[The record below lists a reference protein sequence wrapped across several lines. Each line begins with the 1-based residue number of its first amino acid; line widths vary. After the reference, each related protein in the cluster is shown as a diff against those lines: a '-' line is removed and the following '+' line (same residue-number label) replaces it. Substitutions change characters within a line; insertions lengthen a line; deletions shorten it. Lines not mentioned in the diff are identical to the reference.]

1 MAAPT
6 GKEQPKDPEKAA
18 EKPAEKPVER
28 PKRDLEGHPAEI
40 VEIRTKT
47 GVYGEIYQVLCKV
60 LEGPDAGRV
69 ILRNVKGP
77 VRDGMIIVLL
87 DTDREAKE
95 IKAR

>member
-1 MAAPT
+1 MAGT
-6 GKEQPKDPEKAA
+6 
-18 EKPAEKPVER
+18 PV
-28 PKRDLEGHPAEI
+28 EI
-40 VEIRTKT
+40 VEITTKT

-77 VRDGMIIVLL
+77 VRAGMIIMLL
-87 DTDREAKE
+87 ETEREAKE

>member
-1 MAAPT
+1 MPDEAI
-6 GKEQPKDPEKAA
+6 
-18 EKPAEKPVER
+18 
-28 PKRDLEGHPAEI
+28 PAEI

-69 ILRNVKGP
+69 ILRNIKGP
-77 VRDGMIIVLL
+77 VKKGMVIMLL
-87 DTDREAKE
+87 ETEREAKE

>member
-1 MAAPT
+1 M
-6 GKEQPKDPEKAA
+6 
-18 EKPAEKPVER
+18 PADEST
-28 PKRDLEGHPAEI
+28 PAEI

-77 VRDGMIIVLL
+77 VKKGMIIMLL
-87 DTDREAKE
+87 ETEREAKE

>member
-1 MAAPT
+1 M
-6 GKEQPKDPEKAA
+6 GGI
-18 EKPAEKPVER
+18 PV
-28 PKRDLEGHPAEI
+28 EI
-40 VEIRTKT
+40 VEVRTKT

-77 VRDGMIIVLL
+77 VKKGMIIMLL
-87 DTDREAKE
+87 ETEREAKE

>member
-1 MAAPT
+1 MVD
-6 GKEQPKDPEKAA
+6 GF
-18 EKPAEKPVER
+18 
-28 PKRDLEGHPAEI
+28 PAEI
-40 VEIRTKT
+40 VEIRAKT

-77 VRDGMIIVLL
+77 VKKGMVIVLL
-87 DTDREAKE
+87 ETDREAKE

>member
-1 MAAPT
+1 MAEQKPQQAQAP
-6 GKEQPKDPEKAA
+6 
-18 EKPAEKPVER
+18 ER
-28 PKRDLEGHPAEI
+28 PKTPARELGAGYPAEI

-77 VRDGMIIVLL
+77 VKEGMIIILL

>member
-1 MAAPT
+1 MAGT
-6 GKEQPKDPEKAA
+6 
-18 EKPAEKPVER
+18 PV
-28 PKRDLEGHPAEI
+28 EI

-77 VRDGMIIVLL
+77 VRAGMVIMLL
-87 DTDREAKE
+87 ETEREAKE